1 MLKINLSLKKKN
13 PVNKPQVSSNSAF
26 TSVSILTAIDKEKNW
41 VAGCRANLV
50 GHRASVDTSV
60 GEKSGAYCE
69 IRGNDCPAS
78 KTGV

>member
-1 MLKINLSLKKKN
+1 M
-13 PVNKPQVSSNSAF
+13 NSAF

-60 GEKSGAYCE
+60 REKSGAYCE
-69 IRGNDCPAS
+69 IRGYDCPAS
-78 KTGV
+78 KSRV